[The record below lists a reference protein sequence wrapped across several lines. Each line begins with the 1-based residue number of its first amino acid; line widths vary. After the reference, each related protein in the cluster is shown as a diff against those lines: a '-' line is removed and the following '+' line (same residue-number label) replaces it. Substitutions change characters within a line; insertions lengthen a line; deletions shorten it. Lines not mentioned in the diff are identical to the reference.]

1 MTDPKTRWP
10 PRGFIFTTRS
20 HSAIG
25 RAIVMGQRLR
35 AWFPAQGHDEFSHAG
50 IVDAYPMVWEA
61 HARWGVIR
69 RVIGRRSHLRFW
81 HPPHE
86 ERLTPEDYARAFEV
100 LAAHLGRPYARPFRT
115 PGQRHLHRVGE
126 NLSGRTHAQH
136 RRMGRHEPPA
146 IRPQSHHYLPE
157 RSQHRPGRKINT
169 SDSP

>member
-1 MTDPKTRWP
+1 MTDPKTLWP

-50 IVDAYPMVWEA
+50 IIDAYPMVWEA

-69 RVIGRRSHLRFW
+69 RAIGRRSHLRFW

-86 ERLTPEDYARAFEV
+86 ERLTPEDYARAFNV
-100 LAAHLGRPYARPFRT
+100 LGVHLGRPYDWRWIVSLGRFERPASDICTELVKIYLDELTRNIGGWAGMSLQQFVPNHISSYLNEVSIGR
-115 PGQRHLHRVGE
+115 GE
-126 NLSGRTHAQH
+126 
-136 RRMGRHEPPA
+136 
-146 IRPQSHHYLPE
+146 
-157 RSQHRPGRKINT
+157 K
-169 SDSP
+169 